1 MYYSKKVREQKVNEL
16 KNNKEFIEYAQ
27 NKYEM
32 YKRVSNLDGHNT
44 FEEYLVAE
52 VFDLY
57 DNFTVLE
64 LLRKANAKT
73 INNAINKACT
83 GI

>member
-1 MYYSKKVREQKVNEL
+1 MYYSKKIREQKLKEL
-16 KNNKEFIEYAQ
+16 KSNKEFIEYAQ

-32 YKRVSNLDGHNT
+32 YKRVSNLDGYNT

-52 VFDLY
+52 VCGLY
-57 DNFTVLE
+57 ENFTVLE

-73 INNAINKACT
+73 INNAIDIAVS
-83 GI
+83 